1 MADTFYGIAQL
12 NMKSQ
17 MRERRDGS
25 YPERVAQELVY
36 LNPPI
41 APAPGASDSRGSL
54 LARAWRLLNRPA
66 ARRAE
71 GCSTC

>member
-1 MADTFYGIAQL
+1 MAGTFYGIAQL

-17 MRERRDGS
+17 MRERGDGS
-25 YPERVAQELVY
+25 YPARVAQELVH

-41 APAPGASDSRGSL
+41 APDPDAADSRGGL
-54 LARAWRLLNRPA
+54 LARAWRLLTRPA